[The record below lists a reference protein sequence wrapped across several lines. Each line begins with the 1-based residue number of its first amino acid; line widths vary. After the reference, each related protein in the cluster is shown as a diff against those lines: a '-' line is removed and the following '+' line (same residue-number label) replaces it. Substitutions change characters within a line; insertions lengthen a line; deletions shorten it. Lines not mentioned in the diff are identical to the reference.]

1 LTVSHHRR
9 TIAAPGAPE
18 AIGAYSH
25 GVVSNGL
32 LFCSGQVPL
41 DPDSGELI
49 EGDAAA
55 QATRCLRN
63 LEAVC
68 EAAGARLTDAVRMT
82 LYLVDLAGDFP
93 AVNEAYAGFFS
104 ANDPPAR
111 VAVGVGAL
119 PKGASV
125 EIDAVVALPD

>member
-1 LTVSHHRR
+1 MTHHRR
-9 TIAAPGAPE
+9 AIAAPEAPE

-41 DPDSGELI
+41 DPDSGELVD
-49 EGDAAA
+49 GDAAA
-55 QATRCLRN
+55 QANRCLGN

-68 EAAGARLTDAVRMT
+68 QEAGTSLADAVRVT
-82 LYLVDLAGDFP
+82 LYLTDLNNDFP
-93 AVNEAYAGFFS
+93 SVNEAYGAFF
-104 ANDPPAR
+104 ADGDPPAR
-111 VAVGVGAL
+111 VAVGVAAL

-125 EIDAVVALPD
+125 EVEAVVALPD